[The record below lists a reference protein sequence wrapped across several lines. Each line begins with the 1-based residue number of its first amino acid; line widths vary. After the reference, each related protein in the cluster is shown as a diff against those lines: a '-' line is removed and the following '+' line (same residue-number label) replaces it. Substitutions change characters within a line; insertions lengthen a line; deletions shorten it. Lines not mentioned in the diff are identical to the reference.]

1 MNFNNMVLCSD
12 LCALS
17 SDRAQTGP
25 SESGLSLRA
34 LYLSFL
40 YVRHDSESHF
50 RVVQAPAPGRL
61 ALNYLML

>member
-40 YVRHDSESHF
+40 YGTTESHLSFSES
-50 RVVQAPAPGRL
+50 PAQLHRIS
-61 ALNYLML
+61 LNYF

>member
-12 LCALS
+12 LCVLS
-17 SDRAQTGP
+17 SDRAQTDP

-40 YVRHDSESHF
+40 YDTTESHF
-50 RVVQAPAPGRL
+50 D
-61 ALNYLML
+61 